1 MSLDEKSLWETGTRI
16 RNLIRAL
23 NVRRGMR
30 RADEAP
36 PADHW
41 AVRDHEFEQKLLD
54 DYYEYRGWNK
64 DGVPTKETLEKLQLG
79 YIADD
84 FTKRGIL

>member
-1 MSLDEKSLWETGTRI
+1 MDFDEKSLWETGTRI

-23 NVRRGMR
+23 NIRRGMR
-30 RADEAP
+30 RVDEAP

-54 DYYEYRGWNK
+54 DYYEYRGWNNE
-64 DGVPTKETLEKLQLG
+64 GIPTKETLEKLQLG
-79 YIADD
+79 YIAED